1 MTDEAKS
8 ITINN
13 IGNKPISLKVLSYSK
28 GASILDYPDALS
40 FGEARYQLYEGCEY
54 QYKLTDGYILHDD
67 EIIKTDGFH
76 PSEGRIK
83 TGVYVGTL
91 KLRIYKEEDRDD
103 DLAKPAATIAFEIRS
118 KKADYH
124 TDYKIMLQDLTEDY
138 TELVMMQGSPVTQR
152 FRQDT
157 KGTPQTDY
165 QRFAFVKSII
175 ESDQFAE
182 ALHKIQSSPVK
193 RWSVSEEKKSINN
206 IKHLNRKGIRQLLSS
221 NDRVALPENHNLRKY
236 FSTVPHKIDVPFN
249 KETLDTSENRF
260 VKFVLNF
267 FLGFCSSISNKKN
280 AKERLKREAE
290 ITIKRLNSFL
300 NLPIF
305 RQVSNPT
312 SLQLNSPVLQRKE
325 GYREVLQ
332 AWLMFDLAANLA
344 WNGAENVYGED
355 YDAGMKNV
363 AALYEY
369 WLYFKMIK
377 VVSDVFHITP
387 RSLSELITTDG
398 DKLVLDLKEGK
409 MKVVEGTYE
418 SRTRKLN
425 VRLYYNRT
433 FSHQQNL
440 SKAGSWTVQ
449 MRPDYTLSI
458 WTGNIDEE
466 EAEKEDL
473 IVHLHFDAKYRL
485 NSILLSDEN
494 NKETEEELT
503 EEKHE
508 EELNIYKRADLLKMH
523 AYKDAIRRTSG
534 AYILYPGNQGQTP
547 IRNYHEIIPGLGAF
561 CIRPGKYEQD
571 VIPLKRFIKDV
582 VNHFLNR
589 VSQREQLA
597 YYKYKINEDGVNYLK
612 DELHEPEGKNRSLLP
627 TETQVLI
634 GFLRGKNRDWT
645 EKNNKYNIRL
655 FTRDGSLMLT
665 SEMMSAKYIVLFTD
679 KDDPITSNIYRVSG
693 TPEIYSSQRLAS
705 EGYIKPTS
713 SAYLVYSLKEVD
725 KELADD
731 VYDLRLLGKF
741 KGEGKPITITL
752 ADLMKAK
759 IKG

>member
-1 MTDEAKS
+1 MTIEAKS
-8 ITINN
+8 IKINN
-13 IGNKPISLKVLSYSK
+13 IGNKSISLQVLSYSK
-28 GASILDYPDALS
+28 GATILDYPDALS
-40 FGEARYQLYEGCEY
+40 IGEARYQLFEGSEY
-54 QYKLTDGYILHDD
+54 QYKLTDGYILRDD

-91 KLRIYKEEDRDD
+91 KLSIYRKEDSND
-103 DLAKPAATIAFEIRS
+103 DLAKPAAIISFEIRS

-124 TDYKIMLQDLTEDY
+124 TDYKIMLQDLTEGY

-157 KGTPQTDY
+157 KGTPHTDY

-182 ALHKIQSSPVK
+182 AIHKIQSSPVK
-193 RWSVSEEKKSINN
+193 RWSISEEEESINN
-206 IKHLNRKGIRQLLSS
+206 VKHLNRKGLRQLLSS
-221 NDRVALPENHNLRKY
+221 NDRVALPRNHNLRKY
-236 FSTVPHKIDVPFN
+236 FPTVPRKIEIPFN
-249 KETLDTSENRF
+249 KDTLDTSENRF
-260 VKFVLNF
+260 VKYVLNF
-267 FLGFCSSISNKKN
+267 FLGFCSSISNRKN

-325 GYREVLQ
+325 GYREILQ
-332 AWLMFDLAANLA
+332 AWLMSDLAANLA

-369 WLYFKMIK
+369 WLYFKMIN
-377 VVSDVFHITP
+377 VVSDIFHITP
-387 RSLSELITTDG
+387 KSLSELITTDG
-398 DKLVLDLKEGK
+398 EKLVLDLKEGR

-418 SRTRKLN
+418 ARTRKIN

-433 FSHQQNL
+433 FTHQRNL
-440 SKAGSWTVQ
+440 SKAGSWTLQ

-458 WTGNIDEE
+458 WTGDIDEE

-485 NSILLSDEN
+485 NNILLSDAN
-494 NKETEEELT
+494 NSETEEQLNA
-503 EEKHE
+503 EKHE
-508 EELNIYKRADLLKMH
+508 EALNIYKRADLLKMH

-534 AYILYPGNQGQTP
+534 AYILYPGNKYQAP
-547 IRNYHEIIPGLGAF
+547 IKNYHEIIPGLGAF

-582 VNHFLNR
+582 TNHFLNR

-597 YYKYKINEDGVNYLK
+597 YYQYKIGLDGINVLK
-612 DELHEPEGKNRSLLP
+612 DELPEPEGKNRDLLP

-634 GFLRGKNRDWT
+634 GYLRSKNKEWT
-645 EKNNKYNIRL
+645 ENSKKYNIR
-655 FTRDGSLMLT
+655 FFSNDGSLMLT
-665 SEMMSAKYIVLFTD
+665 SEMMSARYIVLYSNI
-679 KDDPITSNIYRVSG
+679 DDPITSTIYRVDG
-693 TPEIYSSQRLAS
+693 TPQVYSAKKLEA
-705 EGYIKPTS
+705 EGYKNPTS
-713 SAYLVYSLKEVD
+713 PAYLVYSLETVD
-725 KELADD
+725 EELKGAT
-731 VYDLRLLGKF
+731 YDLRNLSNF
-741 KGEGKPITITL
+741 KGNRKPMTVTL
-752 ADLMKAK
+752 AKLMKAK